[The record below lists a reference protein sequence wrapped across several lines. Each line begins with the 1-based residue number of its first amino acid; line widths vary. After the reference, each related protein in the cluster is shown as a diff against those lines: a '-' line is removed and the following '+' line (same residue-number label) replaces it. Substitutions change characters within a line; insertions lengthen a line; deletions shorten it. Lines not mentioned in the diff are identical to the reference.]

1 MVPTW
6 QLERQAGHQ
15 AGGEVLRYETRRV
28 DTGVEELLARGGRE
42 DGERGVGEVRERL
55 GGKLV
60 HQDPVPGVA
69 VVPAG
74 RESERSLGEDLRLRL
89 RMVLDHMLGRLH
101 VAGRGEWL
109 GDVSWRRLRLS

>member
-1 MVPTW
+1 MPPW

-55 GGKLV
+55 GG
-60 HQDPVPGVA
+60 
-69 VVPAG
+69 
-74 RESERSLGEDLRLRL
+74 
-89 RMVLDHMLGRLH
+89 
-101 VAGRGEWL
+101 
-109 GDVSWRRLRLS
+109 